1 MIIYKN
7 ILFGALFL
15 ATAILLEF
23 FWLSTGA
30 VSLGVFT
37 LIIALIASGTLA
49 RSIRIGYQTNSK
61 RLRKFFTVTGLE
73 N

>member
-7 ILFGALFL
+7 ILFGALLL
-15 ATAILLEF
+15 AAAILLEF
-23 FWLSTGA
+23 FWISTGA

-37 LIIALIASGTLA
+37 LIIALIASGALA
-49 RSIRIGYQTNSK
+49 RSIRIGYETNRQ

>member
-7 ILFGALFL
+7 IILGALFL
-15 ATAILLEF
+15 SAAILLEF
-23 FWLSTGA
+23 FWISTGA

-37 LIIALIASGTLA
+37 LIVALIASGALA
-49 RSIRIGYQTNSK
+49 QSIRIGYETNNK

>member
-7 ILFGALFL
+7 ILFGALLL
-15 ATAILLEF
+15 AAAILLEF
-23 FWLSTGA
+23 FWISTGA
-30 VSLGVFT
+30 VSLGVFA
-37 LIIALIASGTLA
+37 LIIALIASGALA
-49 RSIRIGYQTNSK
+49 RSIRIGYETNSQ

>member
-7 ILFGALFL
+7 IIFGALFL
-15 ATAILLEF
+15 SAAILLEF
-23 FWLSTGA
+23 FWISTGTA
-30 VSLGVFT
+30 SLGVFT
-37 LIIALIASGTLA
+37 LIVALIASGALA
-49 RSIRIGYQTNSK
+49 RSIRIGYETNNK

>member
-15 ATAILLEF
+15 AAAILLEL
-23 FWLSTGA
+23 FWISTGA

-37 LIIALIASGTLA
+37 LIVALIASGALA
-49 RSIRIGYQTNSK
+49 RSIRLDYEAHNK
-61 RLRKFFTVTGLE
+61 RLRKFLTVTGLE

>member
-7 ILFGALFL
+7 ILFGALLL

-23 FWLSTGA
+23 FWISTGA

-37 LIIALIASGTLA
+37 LLIALIASGTLA
-49 RSIRIGYQTNSK
+49 RSIRIGYGTNSK